1 MRIIRAYPQHHNT
14 AHMQLHSKLPEV
26 STTIFTVM
34 SKMAQEYKAINLGQG
49 FPDFNA
55 DPVLLD
61 LVSKAMSD
69 GYNQYPYMP
78 GIAPLREVV
87 ADKVRQLY
95 GHSYDPDTEI
105 TITSGATQAIM
116 ACVIASV
123 GSGDEVVV
131 IEPCY
136 DSYLP
141 SVRLAGAIPIRVQME
156 PPSEQR
162 ATFWIDWQKVRDAV
176 SPKTRLIMLNTPHNP
191 TGSVLSHADLDAL
204 VSIVKDSKIMVLS
217 DEVYEHIV
225 FDGQPHLSL
234 ASIPELAERA
244 FVISSFGKTTHTTG
258 WKVGYCCA
266 PRSMTTELRKIH
278 QFMVFGVPT
287 PFQHALAAY
296 TRNPETY
303 LGLPTF
309 YQKKRDLL
317 AEGLS
322 QTRFQALPCPG
333 TFFMLADY
341 SQISDLHESEF
352 SIWMAK
358 EHGVVAIPVSA
369 FYAEPNSNTANN
381 QIVRFCFA
389 KKEET
394 LQAAI
399 DRLKNI

>member
-1 MRIIRAYPQHHNT
+1 
-14 AHMQLHSKLPEV
+14 MQLHSKLPEV
-26 STTIFTVM
+26 GTTIFTVM
-34 SKMAQEYKAINLGQG
+34 SKMAQDYKAINLGQG

-61 LVSKAMSD
+61 LVTKAMSD
-69 GYNQYPYMP
+69 GHNQYPYMP
-78 GIAPLREVV
+78 GIGPLREVV
-87 ADKVRQLY
+87 ADKVRRLY
-95 GHSYDPDTEI
+95 HHAYDADTEI
-105 TITSGATQAIM
+105 TITSGATEAIM

-123 GSGDEVVV
+123 GTGDEVIV

-141 SVRLAGAIPIRVQME
+141 SVRLAGAIPIRIQME

-162 ATFWIDWQKVRDAV
+162 AAFWVDWQKVRDAV

-191 TGSVLSHADLDAL
+191 TGSVLSNADLDAL
-204 VSIVKDSKIMVLS
+204 VNIVKDTDIMVLS

-225 FDGQPHLSL
+225 FDDRPHLSL
-234 ASIPELAERA
+234 ASRPELAARS
-244 FVISSFGKTTHTTG
+244 FVIFSFGKTTHTTG

-266 PRSMTTELRKIH
+266 PKSMTTELRKIH
-278 QFMVFGVPT
+278 QFMVFTVPS
-287 PFQHALAAY
+287 PFQHALATY

-303 LGLPTF
+303 LGLPAF

-317 AEGLS
+317 AEGLA
-322 QTRFQALPCPG
+322 QTRFRALPCPG

-341 SQISDLHESEF
+341 SQISDLPESEF

-358 EHGVVAIPVSA
+358 ERGVVVIPVSA
-369 FYAEPNSNTANN
+369 FYAEPNGDKANN

-399 DRLKNI
+399 KRLKNI